1 MFLILYR
8 LSPKEASVQRAKV
21 GGYAVE
27 GSKQVELLEA
37 GTCLNEHRLN
47 SCTLFN
53 CSNVMSMM
61 EFLRRVPERYLSLS
75 QWLKNYL
82 KGAIYILMTI
92 SQWEQISAT
101 NGHFP

>member
-1 MFLILYR
+1 M
-8 LSPKEASVQRAKV
+8 QRAKV

-61 EFLRRVPERYLSLS
+61 EFLR
-75 QWLKNYL
+75 
-82 KGAIYILMTI
+82 
-92 SQWEQISAT
+92 
-101 NGHFP
+101 